1 MQYGKRLRRLVQ
13 GDQDFADMRQGR
25 LRVHSLLPAERE
37 IVARG
42 GPGQEFW
49 TPGDEKGG
57 AWGSGRNWPLIPFEG
72 GPLPEAADLR
82 HMWKTFWGQDLER
95 ISPSNAR
102 SVVPGAWRVEV
113 SPSRPAK
120 EDHFLHV
127 LEIGDAGDPRARRVE
142 RVQGHRLEGALV
154 EGGTL
159 ALFDAEDDP
168 LAEGE
173 VTLPDVGAKALL
185 LTGLVPQSR
194 YELQLTPNN
203 NPGAPMW
210 RQAVESDESG
220 LVHLPWDGHQNARL
234 RLRKI
239 QREK

>member
-1 MQYGKRLRRLVQ
+1 
-13 GDQDFADMRQGR
+13 
-25 LRVHSLLPAERE
+25 
-37 IVARG
+37 
-42 GPGQEFW
+42 
-49 TPGDEKGG
+49 
-57 AWGSGRNWPLIPFEG
+57 
-72 GPLPEAADLR
+72 
-82 HMWKTFWGQDLER
+82 MWKTFWGQDLER

-127 LEIGDAGDPRARRVE
+127 IEIGDAGDARTRRVE

-159 ALFDAEDDP
+159 ALFDAEDEP
-168 LAEGE
+168 LVEGE
-173 VTLPDVGAKALL
+173 VTLPGVGAKTLL
-185 LTGLVPQSR
+185 LTGLVPQAR
-194 YELQLTPNN
+194 YELQLTPNA

-210 RQAVESDESG
+210 RQVVESDESG

-239 QREK
+239 EGER